1 MEKKTEFKIVVIG
14 PSEKTGKTA
23 IIRRFISNNYEEI
36 SWPTTL
42 NISSKK
48 YELEGHLYTI
58 NIFDTAGAD
67 NLRSFVKSFLKDVDG
82 VIALYDIV
90 NKSTL
95 DIIDK
100 WIKLSKEVENN
111 EILMIV
117 IGNK

>member
-1 MEKKTEFKIVVIG
+1 M
-14 PSEKTGKTA
+14 
-23 IIRRFISNNYEEI
+23 
-36 SWPTTL
+36 
-42 NISSKK
+42 
-48 YELEGHLYTI
+48 
-58 NIFDTAGAD
+58 
-67 NLRSFVKSFLKDVDG
+67 KSFLKDVDG